1 MKTVVYKPSPE
12 NIRLLADLLRRGET
26 VAFPTETVYGLG
38 ADALN
43 ESAVAKIYAAKGRPG
58 DNPLIVHLYDP
69 AQLKDVALSVPPMAY
84 ELMSAFTPGPLT
96 LIFRKKPEIP
106 DCVTGG
112 LDTVGVRFPAHT
124 AAIRLLRETDRPVC
138 APSANLSTRPSP
150 TTAQHVLADLDGR
163 IPAILDGG
171 PCEVGLES
179 TIVDVSGD
187 RPRLLRKGGIPA
199 EALLPYTGPLETVE
213 TADKPLCPGMKYK
226 HYAPEAEVFFS
237 AYYDGMSD
245 TIAAKYDELVSAGK
259 RAVILC
265 LDGNAAKYGDR
276 ALYRMG
282 PDFTTY
288 ARNAFAALRR
298 ADAEKYDAVI
308 AEGVHSAGIGGA
320 LINRLIK
327 SSGGKVI

>member
-1 MKTVVYKPSPE
+1 M
-12 NIRLLADLLRRGET
+12 
-26 VAFPTETVYGLG
+26 
-38 ADALN
+38 
-43 ESAVAKIYAAKGRPG
+43 
-58 DNPLIVHLYDP
+58 
-69 AQLKDVALSVPPMAY
+69 
-84 ELMSAFTPGPLT
+84 
-96 LIFRKKPEIP
+96 
-106 DCVTGG
+106 
-112 LDTVGVRFPAHT
+112 
-124 AAIRLLRETDRPVC
+124 
-138 APSANLSTRPSP
+138 
-150 TTAQHVLADLDGR
+150 
-163 IPAILDGG
+163 
-171 PCEVGLES
+171 
-179 TIVDVSGD
+179 
-187 RPRLLRKGGIPA
+187 
-199 EALLPYTGPLETVE
+199 
-213 TADKPLCPGMKYK
+213 
-226 HYAPEAEVFFS
+226 FFS

-282 PDFTTY
+282 PDFTAY

>member
-213 TADKPLCPGMKYK
+213 TVDKPLCPGMKYK

-265 LDGNAAKYGDR
+265 LDGNAEKYGDR

-282 PDFTTY
+282 PDFTAY